1 MNKKVIA
8 PVFAAALGCFAV
20 PALSQ
25 QQQAMPTYRNEVQ
38 LFGTWEDRKDPDI
51 ETSTIVTRF
60 GRFFRPQIVGTL
72 GLRYSSS
79 ELPGSADTS
88 AVAAL
93 VGAKYYF
100 SVPRAQAI
108 VPFIDGAIGVA
119 YTDNGPDDST
129 DLTWEIGG
137 GVSWFF
143 TEAWSFDAGL
153 RLFHTDTD
161 IETKGTQIF
170 VGITARF

>member
-1 MNKKVIA
+1 MNKNVIA
-8 PVFAAALGCFAV
+8 AVFAVGLAGFALPAA
-20 PALSQ
+20 SQ
-25 QQQAMPTYRNEVQ
+25 QTLPSLTNEIS

-51 ETSTIVTRF
+51 ETSNVVLRY

-79 ELPGSADTS
+79 EVPGTADQSAL
-88 AVAAL
+88 AVL
-93 VGAKYYF
+93 IGGKYYF
-100 SVPRAQAI
+100 TPLRTQAI
-108 VPFIDGAIGVA
+108 VPFVDGAIGFA
-119 YTDNGPDDST
+119 YTDTGPSDST

-143 TEAWSFDAGL
+143 TQAWSFDAGL

-161 IETKGTQIF
+161 VETKGSQIF

>member
-1 MNKKVIA
+1 MKKKVIA
-8 PVFAAALGCFAV
+8 AVFAAALAGFAL
-20 PALSQ
+20 PAASQ
-25 QQQAMPTYRNEVQ
+25 QTLPQLSNELQ
-38 LFGTWEDRKDPDI
+38 LSGTWQDQKDPDL
-51 ETSTIVTRF
+51 ETTNINLRY

-72 GLRYSSS
+72 GLRYAHIEVPGPDASS
-79 ELPGSADTS
+79 L
-88 AVAAL
+88 AAL

-100 SVPRAQAI
+100 TPLRAQAI
-108 VPFIDGAIGVA
+108 VPFVDGAIGLA
-119 YTDNGPDDST
+119 HIDSGTDDST

-143 TEAWSFDAGL
+143 SQAWSFDAGL

-161 IETKGTQIF
+161 VETKGTQVF